1 MKSASPPKKILIAGF
16 QHETN
21 TFGATKARFDD
32 FVMAD
37 SWPGLLLG
45 QDVLKGT
52 KGTTLPLAG
61 FVAAASQDPS
71 VELIPII
78 WCAAEP
84 SAHVTRHAYEKIAG
98 IITDGITNTPQLDGI
113 YLDLHGA
120 MVTEEYDDG
129 EGELLRRIRQITG
142 DDLPISISLD
152 SHANLTQAMVDHAS
166 SITIFRSYPHLDMAQ
181 TGGRAFEALKP
192 LLAGQKR
199 YLAWRHSP
207 YLIALPDQFS
217 GAEPMVSLYQDLA
230 THDDAP
236 ASWCELATGFPA
248 ADIADAGPS
257 VLAQA
262 ASRDQAE
269 RMADAMFQS
278 LLDAERGFQSHLFAP
293 EEAVSRAI
301 SSHAA
306 TNTPVIIADVEDNAG
321 AGSTSD
327 TTGILHAL
335 MASGAK
341 NVLLGMMNDPEVA
354 KMAHHSGVGGF
365 IETSLGGKA
374 FDGDPPLHHKFE
386 ILALSDGQFAFSGEM
401 YRGFHADA
409 GLSAL
414 IKPIGHDIKIAIS
427 SQRCQCLDQAI
438 FTHLGEDPSQAGI
451 IVVKSTVHYRA
462 DFDPIAPFVI
472 NAAANGLTPCR
483 LADTP
488 FQHLRKGV
496 RLGANGP
503 SFIP

>member
-21 TFGATKARFDD
+21 TFGATKAEFDD

-84 SAHVTRHAYEKIAG
+84 SAHVTSHAYEKIAG

-120 MVTEEYDDG
+120 MVTEDFDDG

-199 YLAWRHSP
+199 YLA
-207 YLIALPDQFS
+207 
-217 GAEPMVSLYQDLA
+217 
-230 THDDAP
+230 
-236 ASWCELATGFPA
+236 
-248 ADIADAGPS
+248 
-257 VLAQA
+257 
-262 ASRDQAE
+262 
-269 RMADAMFQS
+269 
-278 LLDAERGFQSHLFAP
+278 
-293 EEAVSRAI
+293 
-301 SSHAA
+301 
-306 TNTPVIIADVEDNAG
+306 
-321 AGSTSD
+321 
-327 TTGILHAL
+327 
-335 MASGAK
+335 
-341 NVLLGMMNDPEVA
+341 
-354 KMAHHSGVGGF
+354 
-365 IETSLGGKA
+365 
-374 FDGDPPLHHKFE
+374 
-386 ILALSDGQFAFSGEM
+386 
-401 YRGFHADA
+401 
-409 GLSAL
+409 
-414 IKPIGHDIKIAIS
+414 
-427 SQRCQCLDQAI
+427 
-438 FTHLGEDPSQAGI
+438 
-451 IVVKSTVHYRA
+451 
-462 DFDPIAPFVI
+462 
-472 NAAANGLTPCR
+472 
-483 LADTP
+483 
-488 FQHLRKGV
+488 
-496 RLGANGP
+496 
-503 SFIP
+503 